1 MKAMHNTSQECGNTS
16 ELVDPKTFILQEQSA
31 PLAPNQLESPQL
43 QGGCNEGSKE
53 ISHLRLSSP
62 WRTLAA
68 KPEMS
73 RPQTVSL
80 MGKPEDQRGQVTGLM
95 SHSMPRFRP
104 RTVQVG
110 RGFHNS
116 TLGGRPAAG
125 GTDG

>member
-1 MKAMHNTSQECGNTS
+1 MKAEHNTSQEYGDTS
-16 ELVDPKTFILQEQSA
+16 EPVDPKTFILQDQTS
-31 PLAPNQLESPQL
+31 PPAPNQLKSSQL
-43 QGGCNEGSKE
+43 QGGSNEGSKE

-80 MGKPEDQRGQVTGLM
+80 MGKPEDQRGQVTGPR

-104 RTVQVG
+104 RIW
-110 RGFHNS
+110 
-116 TLGGRPAAG
+116 
-125 GTDG
+125 